1 MDIIYTYYSVLLEK
15 VEGVR
20 AWALDPDN
28 LAVLSTS
35 TLGSVET
42 HSLVIREF
50 RGYEGRAEA
59 FSREFG
65 IAASPA
71 PR

>member
-1 MDIIYTYYSVLLEK
+1 MDIIYTYYSVPLEK
-15 VEGVR
+15 VDGVR
-20 AWALDPDN
+20 TWALDPDN